1 MSRIDELIAEHCPDG
16 VPYVRITE
24 VADYIRGITYNK
36 GDEELDGPKS
46 VLRAN
51 NITLSSNTLNLDNV
65 KHVSDSVKVRDNQ
78 RLYAGDILIC
88 AGSGSKEHIGKV
100 AYIFEDMEETFGGF
114 MGVIRSKANLD
125 NRYLFHLLTSNLFLG
140 YLRGA
145 LSTTTINNL
154 NSRVMKGFVIPV
166 PPLEVQREI
175 VRILDTFS
183 KMEAELE
190 AELEARKQ
198 QYEHYRVSLLTSVES
213 AKWSTLGD
221 ISSRVSTGATPKAGK
236 PEYYRDG
243 TIPWLRT
250 GEVTF
255 GEVFD
260 TEIKITDQALKETG
274 TSWIKENCVIVAISG
289 ATAARSAIN
298 KIPLTTN
305 QHCCNLQIDESLAN
319 YRFVFFWVSSKYEEL
334 KSLGRGA
341 RSDLNTKI
349 IKDFPIPVPSLEEQA
364 RIVGILDKF
373 DALVNDLSIG
383 LPAELAARRQQYEY
397 YRDKLLTFKELEP
410 AL

>member
-1 MSRIDELIAEHCPDG
+1 MSQIDELLAKHCPEG
-16 VPYVRITE
+16 VEFRSLAEITSKSVSIKWVSAADASFKYIDLSSVDRITRQIGDT
-24 VADYIRGITYNK
+24 VSVTAADAPSRARQIVRT
-36 GDEELDGPKS
+36 GDVIFATTRPTQMRWAVIPEEYDGQIAS
-46 VLRAN
+46 TGYCVLRPDNDVILTNFLAHVLGTGTFSRYVEAN
-51 NITLSSNTLNLDNV
+51 QIEGNYPSIPD
-65 KHVSDSVKVRDNQ
+65 
-78 RLYAGDILIC
+78 
-88 AGSGSKEHIGKV
+88 
-100 AYIFEDMEETFGGF
+100 
-114 MGVIRSKANLD
+114 
-125 NRYLFHLLTSNLFLG
+125 
-140 YLRGA
+140 
-145 LSTTTINNL
+145 
-154 NSRVMKGFVIPV
+154 SRVREFKVPV
-166 PPLEVQREI
+166 PPLEIQREV

-198 QYEHYRVSLLTSVES
+198 QYEHYRQELMTSAQA

-373 DALVNDLSIG
+373 DALVNDLSVG

-410 AL
+410 AS

>member
-1 MSRIDELIAEHCPDG
+1 MSHIDELIAEHCPNG
-16 VPYVRITE
+16 VPYLPIGSNKVSEKVVAGATPKTGRSEFWDGGTIPWMSSGE
-24 VADYIRGITYNK
+24 VNK
-36 GDEELDGPKS
+36 GTIYETDQLITHVAYEATSTKMIPAGSVVMALAGQGKTRGTVARTRIELCTNQSLASIVVSSDMDSDFLYYFLQTQYKK
-46 VLRAN
+46 LRDV
-51 NITLSSNTLNLDNV
+51 SSGEGTRGGLNL
-65 KHVSDSVKVRDNQ
+65 Q
-78 RLYAGDILIC
+78 
-88 AGSGSKEHIGKV
+88 
-100 AYIFEDMEETFGGF
+100 M
-114 MGVIRSKANLD
+114 IRSYK
-125 NRYLFHLLTSNLFLG
+125 
-140 YLRGA
+140 
-145 LSTTTINNL
+145 
-154 NSRVMKGFVIPV
+154 VPV

-373 DALVNDLSIG
+373 DALVNDLSVG

-397 YRDKLLTFKELEP
+397 YRDKLLTFRELET
-410 AL
+410 AS

>member
-1 MSRIDELIAEHCPDG
+1 MSHIDELIAELCPGG
-16 VPYVRITE
+16 VPFVSLGELEDQGIIKLGRGKVISKKTLEENPGPYPVYSSSGLGTGEFGRYAEFMFDSEQITWSVDGGGRFFYRTAHKYSVTNVSGWME
-24 VADYIRGITYNK
+24 V
-36 GDEELDGPKS
+36 
-46 VLRAN
+46 
-51 NITLSSNTLNLDNV
+51 LDNSSIIT
-65 KHVSDSVKVRDNQ
+65 K
-78 RLYAGDILIC
+78 
-88 AGSGSKEHIGKV
+88 
-100 AYIFEDMEETFGGF
+100 
-114 MGVIRSKANLD
+114 
-125 NRYLFHLLTSNLFLG
+125 YLFHVLDSAWQTKTFDYVHKAHPSVIRVE
-140 YLRGA
+140 YSIA
-145 LSTTTINNL
+145 L
-154 NSRVMKGFVIPV
+154 
-166 PPLEVQREI
+166 PPLEVQRAI
-175 VRILDTFS
+175 VEVLDTFS
-183 KMEAELE
+183 KLEAELE

-260 TEIKITDQALKETG
+260 TEIKITNQALKETG

-373 DALVNDLSIG
+373 DALVNDLSVG

-397 YRDKLLTFKELEP
+397 YRDRLLTFKELEP
-410 AL
+410 TS

>member
-1 MSRIDELIAEHCPDG
+1 MSRIDELIAEHCPEG
-16 VPYVRITE
+16 VDFRPLAEITS
-24 VADYIRGITYNK
+24 
-36 GDEELDGPKS
+36 KS
-46 VLRAN
+46 VSIKWVSAADASFKY
-51 NITLSSNTLNLDNV
+51 IDLSSVDRVTRRIGET
-65 KHVSDSVKVRDNQ
+65 VSVTAADAPSRARQIVRTGDVIFATTRPTQMRWAVIPEEYDEQIASTGYCVLRPNNDVILTNFLAHILGTGNFSRYVESNQIEGNYPSIPDSR
-78 RLYAGDILIC
+78 
-88 AGSGSKEHIGKV
+88 
-100 AYIFEDMEETFGGF
+100 
-114 MGVIRSKANLD
+114 IREFKA
-125 NRYLFHLLTSNLFLG
+125 
-140 YLRGA
+140 
-145 LSTTTINNL
+145 
-154 NSRVMKGFVIPV
+154 PV
-166 PPLEVQREI
+166 PPLEIQREI

-373 DALVNDLSIG
+373 DALVNDLSVG

-410 AL
+410 AS